1 MPKTNKKILKRL
13 TKGDQCAFEQIY
25 YAYSKKLYHY
35 GLGLLKNP
43 EEASEMVQDVFVTL
57 WEKRERV
64 NPNLNFENYLITMG
78 YNSIRKIFRKR
89 SNKRKVIDN
98 LMEESSGITE
108 NTENSVIF
116 NDFYNKAQASIEKM
130 PPKRKM
136 VYKLNRQ
143 EGMSAREIA
152 EELGISKRT
161 VEGHLAEALSFLKT
175 ELAKYSIHALLLFS
189 LFLS

>member
-1 MPKTNKKILKRL
+1 MPAENKIIKRFI
-13 TKGDQCAFEQIY
+13 KGDQCAFEQIY
-25 YAYSKKLYHY
+25 YAYSKKLYHF
-35 GLGLLKNP
+35 GLGLLKDP
-43 EEASEMVQDVFVTL
+43 DEASEMVQDVFVTL
-57 WEKRERV
+57 WEKRERI
-64 NPNLNFENYLITMG
+64 NPDLNFENYLLKMA
-78 YNSIRKIFRKR
+78 YNSILKIFRKR

-108 NTENSVIF
+108 NTQNSVIY
-116 NDFYNKAQASIEKM
+116 DDLYDKAQTCIERM

-175 ELAKYSIHALLLFS
+175 ELAKYSIHTLFVFC
-189 LFLS
+189 LFIS

>member
-1 MPKTNKKILKRL
+1 MPKTNKKILKRFI
-13 TKGDQCAFEQIY
+13 KGDQCAFEQIY
-25 YAYSKKLYHY
+25 YAYSKKLYHF
-35 GLGLLKNP
+35 GLGLLKDP
-43 EEASEMVQDVFVTL
+43 DEASEMVQDVFVTL
-57 WEKRERV
+57 WEKRERI
-64 NPNLNFENYLITMG
+64 NPDLNFENYLLKMA
-78 YNSIRKIFRKR
+78 YNSILKLFRKR

-108 NTENSVIF
+108 NTQNSVIY
-116 NDFYNKAQASIEKM
+116 DDLYDKAQTCIERM

-175 ELAKYSIHALLLFS
+175 ELAKYSIHALLFFS
-189 LFLS
+189 LFLY